1 MNLSNIFS
9 EKRKD
14 YREPIMFA
22 SKPKVFVAGASQG
35 QK

>member
-14 YREPIMFA
+14 YREPIRFA
-22 SKPKVFVAGASQG
+22 SKPKVFVTGASEG

>member
-1 MNLSNIFS
+1 MNFSNIFS
-9 EKRKD
+9 EKKED

-22 SKPKVFVAGASQG
+22 SKPKVFVTAASEG

>member
-14 YREPIMFA
+14 YREPIRFA
-22 SKPKVFVAGASQG
+22 SKPEVFLTSASKG
-35 QK
+35 QN